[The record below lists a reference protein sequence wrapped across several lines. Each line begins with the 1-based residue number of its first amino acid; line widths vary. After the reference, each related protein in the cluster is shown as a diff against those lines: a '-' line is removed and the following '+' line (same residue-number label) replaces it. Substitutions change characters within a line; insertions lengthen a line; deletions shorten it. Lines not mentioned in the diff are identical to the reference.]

1 MVRAQQAHNGC
12 YCEPSSSLLKTLPE
26 QIVLAEFRW
35 TVNAGEE
42 PCEEVDLDG
51 IGDIHALDYDG
62 RDVAACGI
70 GPCEDRVYVV
80 RNSELGN
87 VHTTC

>member
-51 IGDIHALDYDG
+51 IGDIHALDSLQD
-62 RDVAACGI
+62 I
-70 GPCEDRVYVV
+70 LFLSP
-80 RNSELGN
+80 RNGHIMRLRSIYSREK
-87 VHTTC
+87 